1 MLWLKALLFV
11 VISLRSNFAACL
23 CLSCWLN
30 CFSPLVGSRKDKQ
43 RITQH
48 RNTHQLA
55 QLHLTHAGRAVANN
69 AGLFSFIR
77 PMHRC
82 RAGPVLMKNNSS
94 KSAVALQ
101 QPFFSVPMSP
111 SKGTPGSRII
121 VPKQQSP
128 EKPGAN
134 EAPIMI
140 AMIKCPVM
148 Q

>member
-1 MLWLKALLFV
+1 MLSFLSAQISRPAFV
-11 VISLRSNFAACL
+11 SRADSIASPRSLEAERTN
-23 CLSCWLN
+23 
-30 CFSPLVGSRKDKQ
+30 